1 MLSREGLLG
10 RCSDDTFEEKV
21 REQEARFES
30 FLGTFLPYTEKIHA
44 RSTQEIY
51 KWALEH
57 LRRLTGDIPL
67 SSLTAQ
73 HIGLYMP

>member
-44 RSTQEIY
+44 RST
-51 KWALEH
+51 
-57 LRRLTGDIPL
+57 
-67 SSLTAQ
+67 
-73 HIGLYMP
+73 